1 MGWIVFLALAIPL
14 VGVIAWVAL
23 DESFVRIEPGQL
35 GLLLVHGRATDT
47 VLEPGPHWVPALRRR
62 LVQTYPALEL
72 SFTAGTDGRSEDDTD
87 PLARFTPPLLVNLG
101 DRNPV
106 TVSYTVRFR
115 LDRER
120 LILIH
125 DRFGPDGIWTAVRDA
140 SARVL
145 RSQLGRPDLAIDDLV
160 GPEREALEQQL
171 ADAVTGA
178 LGDDG
183 LLVTSFFL
191 GDLDL
196 GRAGEVIEAIAR
208 ARLEL
213 EREQAEAAMRLARAQ
228 IDADLA
234 PFIAAVATDA
244 ALRYRE
250 VDSWRELARSQAS
263 GVVLPPARRPARGS
277 GAGADSAA
285 SESLAAVEPAPP
297 ADDA

>member
-1 MGWIVFLALAIPL
+1 VAWIVFLALAIPL
-14 VGVIAWVAL
+14 IGVIAWVAL
-23 DESFVRIEPGQL
+23 DESFVRIQPGQL

-87 PLARFTPPLLVNLG
+87 PLARFTSPLLVNLG

-106 TVSYTVRFR
+106 TIAYTIRFR

-125 DRFGPDGIWTAVRDA
+125 DRFGPEGIWTAVRDG

-145 RSQLGRPDLAIDDLV
+145 RSQLGRPDLVIDDLV
-160 GPEREALEQQL
+160 GPERAQVEQQL

-234 PFIAAVATDA
+234 PFIAAAATDA

-250 VDSWRELARSQAS
+250 VDSWRELARSQAT
-263 GVVLPPARRPARGS
+263 GVVLRPARRPTGGAGS
-277 GAGADSAA
+277 GGDSAA
-285 SESLAAVEPAPP
+285 SEAPASVEPAPP

>member
-1 MGWIVFLALAIPL
+1 MGWIIFLVLAIPL

-23 DESFVRIEPGQL
+23 DESLVRIEPGQL
-35 GLLLVHGRATDT
+35 GLLLVRGKATDT

-62 LVQTYPALEL
+62 LAQAYPSLEL
-72 SFTAGTDGRSEDDTD
+72 SFTAGVDGRGDDDTD
-87 PLARFTPPLLVNLG
+87 PLARFAPALQVNLG

-106 TVSYTVRFR
+106 TVGYTVRFR
-115 LDRER
+115 LDRQR
-120 LILIH
+120 LILVH
-125 DRFGPDGIWTAVRDA
+125 ERFGPDGIWTAVRDG

-145 RSQLGRPDLAIDDLV
+145 RTQLGRSELVVDDLV
-160 GPEREALEQQL
+160 GPERNRLEEQL
-171 ADAVTGA
+171 AAEVTRA
-178 LGDDG
+178 LAEDG
-183 LLVTSFFL
+183 LEVTSFFL

-234 PFIAAVATDA
+234 PFIAAAATDA

-250 VDSWRELARSQAS
+250 VDSWRELARSQPAP
-263 GVVLPPARRPARGS
+263 VVLPPARRRGTGRAGGPAAPEAPS
-277 GAGADSAA
+277 GA
-285 SESLAAVEPAPP
+285 EPAPP
-297 ADDA
+297 ADEA

>member
-1 MGWIVFLALAIPL
+1 VGWIIFLALAIPL
-14 VGVIAWVAL
+14 VGVIVWVAL

-62 LVQTYPALEL
+62 HVETYPSLEL
-72 SFTAGTDGRSEDDTD
+72 SFTAGGEGRTDEDTD
-87 PLARFTPPLLVNLG
+87 PLARIAPTLQVNLG

-106 TVSYTVRFR
+106 TVAYTVRFR

-120 LILIH
+120 LPVVH
-125 DRFGPDGIWTAVRDA
+125 ERFGPDGIWTAVRDN
-140 SARVL
+140 SARVM
-145 RSQLGRPDLAIDDLV
+145 RAQLGRSDLVIDDLV
-160 GPEREALEQQL
+160 GPERQQLEKQL
-171 ADAVTGA
+171 ADEVTVA
-178 LGDDG
+178 LADDAFV
-183 LLVTSFFL
+183 VTSFFL

-250 VDSWRELARSQAS
+250 VDSWRELARSQQA
-263 GVVLPPARRPARGS
+263 GVMLPPVGRPA
-277 GAGADSAA
+277 AGTVGGSAA
-285 SESLAAVEPAPP
+285 PEAPQAAEPEPP
-297 ADDA
+297 ADEA